1 VLLVGA
7 LGLATSDAMRQRL
20 RAAYAAQLR
29 RVPDHRVAFA
39 ERARHFVMLD
49 EPDWLFRTID
59 EFLAGADRAGARPA
73 P

>member
-1 VLLVGA
+1 MIIQSRSAQEPRAFFIHEELGA
-7 LGLATSDAMRQRL
+7 IG
-20 RAAYAAQLR
+20 
-29 RVPDHRVAFA
+29 PDHRVAFA